1 MQPILK
7 PSSTLPGLPF
17 GRPDP
22 TTLRH
27 DIRHPC
33 SDNLT
38 AKYNPPVVPLS
49 TLIFSHLPFPIL
61 PYPPLPLPPPALP
74 LSPLIFRPLPLP
86 ILPSL
91 PVPFLPNLLPIP
103 LSPTCPSH
111 LPIPSL
117 DLSMCAYVTYN
128 SLPTLPSIIIILQQQ

>member
-49 TLIFSHLPFPIL
+49 TLIFSHLPLPIL
-61 PYPPLPLPPPALP
+61 PY
-74 LSPLIFRPLPLP
+74 
-86 ILPSL
+86 L